1 MFAWKG
7 VATFERSMLVG
18 NLVLVPAVAWGL
30 IQWLPTDLAL
40 RLGVLLVPCT
50 DWEIA
55 AVVIVVQLLVGL
67 FGMVFHLW
75 WIPHCLFGQRT

>member
-1 MFAWKG
+1 
-7 VATFERSMLVG
+7 MLVG

-30 IQWLPTDLAL
+30 VQWLPTDLAL

-55 AVVIVVQLLVGL
+55 AVVIVVQSLVGL
-67 FGMVFHLW
+67 FDMVFYLW
-75 WIPHCLFGQRT
+75 WIPRRLFRQRT